1 MQMQSAFEHFNELRN
16 TLKMTTGSAN
26 LDYLIDSIQQGQFY
40 LFYGK
45 NKAILQGLVHGFLVN
60 CVLPIKEKHGFESM
74 AVYMN
79 NTDYYQQD
87 KSNILSPEKI
97 GVAAKCAGIEPKI
110 VFKNIYFGIA
120 YNEQHQLAI
129 SKQVSELIESK
140 KEDIRLLVVNN
151 ITKFFKESKNKN
163 HPCIIFLKLLLK
175 QWQHDSCF
183 FKFFKESKNK
193 NHAAI
198 VLKEVLGILCKVCSR
213 NKVALVCTGDANLT
227 SRGIIPRPI
236 GGTFLKH
243 TLNVI
248 VHLREASLFHPLAFK
263 VTLIKHQYV
272 KSPRSV
278 LVNTTK
284 MGHMLLFDR
293 C

>member
-163 HPCIIFLKLLLK
+163 H
-175 QWQHDSCF
+175 
-183 FKFFKESKNK
+183 
-193 NHAAI
+193 AAI

-263 VTLIKHQYV
+263 ATLIKHQYV